1 MANAACQFTQG
12 VTVGGSGQSVF
23 GFARNTAVTMTDDGG
38 AGAISYLWE
47 ILSWPAPLSSPP
59 TITNSTLQV
68 ATVTPTLDGVYIVK
82 LTRVDGTG
90 TSTDLKFFGV
100 VDEDN
105 LTLPS
110 AGQTGAMTNQS
121 NNARLAGWAGRAN
134 ATTNFQLDAFLRFL
148 KSRAGRYV
156 GQVDTFSHV
165 SASPVVAQ
173 YTDGLSKPFRLVTIT
188 GAGLYTEELVTSPAP
203 PQGKSVRYLVQV
215 NASSGGFVLKNG
227 VGGAILAQLSA
238 PFSGVPS
245 FRYDLE
251 CVYTGSTWVL
261 SRTTVVDP
269 KAQRT
274 SAEVALVTGRQSTQ
288 EAIPTRI
295 GAGRFDPTK
304 YPTGSEIRF
313 AALIETTPGKT
324 CEIRL
329 YNTTDGGYVTTPL
342 QTTLDVPTWVEQVVT
357 LPNAEKDYE
366 VTLMMTA
373 TGIAIDRVSCT
384 NAKLIVRWG

>member
-1 MANAACQFTQG
+1 MANATAQFTQG
-12 VTVGGSGQSVF
+12 VIVGGSGQSVF
-23 GFARNTAVTMTDDGG
+23 GFARNTLVTMTDAGG

-59 TITNSTLQV
+59 SITDSTLQV

-82 LTRVDGTG
+82 LTRTDGTG
-90 TSTDLKFFGV
+90 TTTDLKFFGV
-100 VDEDN
+100 IDEDG

-121 NNARLAGWAGRAN
+121 NDSRLAGWAGRAN
-134 ATTNFQLDAFLRFL
+134 AVTNFQLDAFLRFL

-156 GQVDTFSHV
+156 GQVDTITHA
-165 SASPVVAQ
+165 SASPVVIQ
-173 YTDGLSKPFRLVTIT
+173 YTDGTSRPFRLLTIT
-188 GAGLYTEELVTSPAP
+188 GAGLYTEELVASPAP
-203 PQGKSVRYLVQV
+203 PQGKRVRYLVQV
-215 NASSGGFVLKNG
+215 NSGSGGFVVKNG
-227 VGGAILAQLSA
+227 VGGSTLAQLTA
-238 PFSGVPS
+238 PLSGVPS
-245 FRYDLE
+245 FRYDIE
-251 CVYTGSTWVL
+251 CVYTGSAWVL

-274 SAEVALVTGRQSTQ
+274 SAEVNLVVGSQSTQ

-295 GAGRFDPTK
+295 GAARFDPTK

-313 AALIETTPGKT
+313 SALIETTPGKT

-329 YNTTDGGYVTTPL
+329 YNTTDGGFVTTPL
-342 QTTLDVPTWVEQVVT
+342 QTTLDIPTLVEQVVS
-357 LPNAEKDYE
+357 LPNAEKTYE
-366 VTLMMTA
+366 VTLMMTT